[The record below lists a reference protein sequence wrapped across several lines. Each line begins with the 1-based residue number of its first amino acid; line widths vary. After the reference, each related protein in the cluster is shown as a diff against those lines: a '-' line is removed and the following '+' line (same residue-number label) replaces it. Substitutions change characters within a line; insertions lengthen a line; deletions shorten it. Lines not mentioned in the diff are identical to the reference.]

1 MKTRNRVHRKGCTK
15 ESVQQVHNG
24 TARKRAGQGRAGR
37 ARAGGI
43 DERGSAVATPF
54 AASAQGGGAGE
65 FTAEEAAA
73 LDWVAQARKRRCAVN
88 ARSRFLRREPDK
100 AQERALR
107 ICIKDR
113 RTREQL
119 RSISS
124 DAVESAATEL
134 QELARQLTAYAA
146 ARGAMLKA
154 GVPDEGVRIGKN

>member
-1 MKTRNRVHRKGCTK
+1 
-15 ESVQQVHNG
+15 
-24 TARKRAGQGRAGR
+24 
-37 ARAGGI
+37 
-43 DERGSAVATPF
+43 
-54 AASAQGGGAGE
+54 
-65 FTAEEAAA
+65 
-73 LDWVAQARKRRCAVN
+73 VN